1 MTGIEGAPRILFVD
15 DEEQIRKLMTTYLA
29 RQGYEVVT
37 ASDGIEALKA
47 VRARAPSLVITD
59 VTMPNMNGFE
69 LTRRLRADHR
79 TARIPVLMLSA
90 RKQADDV
97 LTGYAEGA
105 DEYVAKPV
113 EMAVLGAKIDVLLKR
128 MKAMAGDMVKRR
140 GRVILFG
147 HGKGGAGTT
156 TLAVNAAAALAET
169 KMYRVGLMDLNL
181 EFGNAHMHFD
191 LKPAQ
196 TLSHLASVDP
206 AQLDDEM
213 FARLLTQDRSGVQL
227 LQGADAPENAELVT
241 VPLVQQGLDRM
252 RAATDYVI
260 VDTPATFTQQTLAAL
275 DASDAIVIVAQPN
288 VASLKAG
295 RDWLEVLEKLSYP
308 RERTLLVVNRTA
320 QAGLEADQ
328 VSRFFNRKPDLVVP
342 YTPMFDDAA
351 DRGRPLVVLRPDN
364 AATKVLKDLAAQL
377 AVIAP
382 AGR

>member
-1 MTGIEGAPRILFVD
+1 
-15 DEEQIRKLMTTYLA
+15 
-29 RQGYEVVT
+29 
-37 ASDGIEALKA
+37 
-47 VRARAPSLVITD
+47 VITD

-128 MKAMAGDMVKRR
+128 MKAMTGDLVKRR
-140 GRVILFG
+140 GRVVLFG
-147 HGKGGAGTT
+147 HGKGGAGAT
-156 TLAVNAAAALAET
+156 TLAVNAATALAET
-169 KMYRVGLMDLNL
+169 KLYRVGLLDLNL

-196 TLSHLASVDP
+196 TLSHLADVDP
-206 AQLDDEM
+206 AHLDDEV
-213 FARLLTQDRSGVQL
+213 FSRLITTDRSGVQFV
-227 LQGADAPENAELVT
+227 QGSDAPENAELVT
-241 VPLVQQGLDRM
+241 VPLVQQGIDRM

-260 VDTPATFTQQTLAAL
+260 VDTPPTFSQQTLAAL
-275 DASDAIVIVAQPN
+275 DASDAVVLVAQPN

-295 RDWLEVLEKLSYP
+295 KDWLDVLEKLSYP
-308 RERTLLVVNRTA
+308 RERSLLVINRTA
-320 QAGLEADQ
+320 QSGLETDQ
-328 VSRFFNRKPDLVVP
+328 ISRFFNRKPDVIVP
-342 YTPMFDDAA
+342 YTPVFDEAA

-364 AATKVLKDLAAQL
+364 VAAKVMKELAAQL
-377 AVIAP
+377 AVVAP